1 MKILNLATSLS
12 GGAGIA
18 ALRCHNAL
26 IREGVNSSLLTN
38 RIDSPD
44 NSVDAIY
51 LEKSVLKE
59 FVSSGITLTQ
69 RLLIQNSDDLIT
81 PVSFG
86 RNVLTSRE
94 FEEANVIHVHAFY
107 NLLSLNTISQIIN
120 SGKKLFIT
128 LHDERMFTGGCH
140 YSRNCE
146 SFIKSCE
153 RCPQATIFGKKLVS
167 ESQKKSIQI
176 FSSTRNVQIIAPS
189 HWIKEKA
196 HRSKALKNCKIEVI
210 RNPIPQVFF
219 DSAAVEKIKEDR
231 VKIGFVSQNIENPYK
246 GIDLLLSAMNYL
258 PDDLLKNIELFLIG
272 KARKNYENERYL
284 VTQISVGSD
293 ELMANLLN
301 KLSFVVMPS
310 SEDNFP
316 SVIGETLASGTRVLG
331 SNVGGIAEAMVDFK
345 LPRFKSNNFVE
356 LAKLIELEILEPKK
370 RIDIS
375 RVQDEF
381 SERVYAQKMLQL
393 YRG

>member
-1 MKILNLATSLS
+1 VKILNLATSLS

-18 ALRCHNAL
+18 ALRSHNAL
-26 IREGVNSSLLTN
+26 VREGVNSSLLTN

-44 NSVDAIY
+44 NSVNASY
-51 LEKSVLKE
+51 LEKSALKE

-107 NLLSLNTISQIIN
+107 NLLSLSSISGIIN
-120 SGKKLFIT
+120 SGKKLLIT

-146 SFIKSCE
+146 GFINVCK
-153 RCPQATIFGKKLVS
+153 RCPQATILGKKFVS
-167 ESQKKSIQI
+167 EAQNKSIQL
-176 FSSTRNVQIIAPS
+176 FSSNRNVQFIAPS
-189 HWIKEKA
+189 YWIKGKA
-196 HRSKALKNCKIEVI
+196 SRSAALKNCKIDVI

-219 DSAAVEKIKEDR
+219 DSASVNKIEKDR
-231 VKIGFVSQNIENPYK
+231 VKIGFISQNIENPYK
-246 GIDLLLSAMNYL
+246 GIDVMISALNSL
-258 PDDLLKNIELFLIG
+258 PDGLLRKIELFLIG
-272 KARKNYENERYL
+272 KTRKSYENDSYL
-284 VTQISVGSD
+284 VTQISVESD
-293 ELMANLLN
+293 EHMAKLLN
-301 KLSFVVMPS
+301 RLNFVVIPS

-316 SVIGETLASGTRVLG
+316 SVIGETLASGTRVIG
-331 SNVGGIAEAMVDFK
+331 SNVGGIAEAMVNFK

-356 LAKLIELEILEPKK
+356 LAKMIELEMSEP
-370 RIDIS
+370 REIIDLNK
-375 RVQDEF
+375 VEDEF
-381 SERVYAQKMLQL
+381 SEKVYAQKMLKL